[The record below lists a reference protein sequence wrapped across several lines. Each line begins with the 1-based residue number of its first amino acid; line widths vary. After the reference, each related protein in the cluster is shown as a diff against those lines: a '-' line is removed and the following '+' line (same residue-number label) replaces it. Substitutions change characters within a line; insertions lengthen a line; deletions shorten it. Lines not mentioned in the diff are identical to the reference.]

1 MRMFISASILVRSPH
16 QGRLLSLQ
24 KVTLY
29 WLPIDRFAAEDVF
42 FCLFISVPFSFC
54 LSRSLFMSLIIH
66 LFSNALRHC
75 RVYFVV
81 LFLSFFSPCYIPQTP
96 FDIFLSFLVIFNS
109 SSLFL
114 PLHSSSIIYLRA
126 APSRVLLWVPS
137 GADHSQSRR
146 SAHVLV
152 CVNVR
157 VSEPRSTSR
166 GRIMESFRNSTAVS
180 NASEMVFMYWVYI

>member
-42 FCLFISVPFSFC
+42 FCLFLSVPLCFC

-81 LFLSFFSPCYIPQTP
+81 LFLSFFLRATYHKRHLMFSSN
-96 FDIFLSFLVIFNS
+96 FS
-109 SSLFL
+109 SSSTLHLFSFPCTLL
-114 PLHSSSIIYLRA
+114 PLYIWERLHHECYYGCHQGQIIVRA
-126 APSRVLLWVPS
+126 
-137 GADHSQSRR
+137 GDQHT
-146 SAHVLV
+146 
-152 CVNVR
+152 C
-157 VSEPRSTSR
+157 
-166 GRIMESFRNSTAVS
+166 
-180 NASEMVFMYWVYI
+180 